1 MVRSTNFKELS
12 GPLFSAV
19 ISKSIRLSSDI
30 ASASSLI
37 SFDISGGN
45 LLTILPKRRLS
56 KRLRS
61 TRLAGTLR
69 IRACPPEAHVR
80 RVEYGSQQSKGC
92 NLKKR
97 LGPCNQRE
105 LTEEIV
111 KEYDVPV
118 SRACKLT
125 RLPRSQY
132 YYRSVKDDGEV
143 VVELQKLANDPP
155 TYGFRKLFAYLRRAG
170 RPWNHKKVY
179 RVYRSLNM
187 NKRKKGKRRLP
198 QRIKQPLEQQK
209 MINQSWSMDE
219 VKRRTGAKVYAHAA
233 DLELITKGEAEHPGT
248 TVTPGIIPAILYLI
262 FIKPGGTKYE
272 SLSVDQTI
280 KDGETLSIA
289 NDIEIIHTPGHCAG
303 HVALL
308 MRQDG
313 ALIAGDTC
321 SNVMGLGYSILNE
334 DRALAR
340 QSILHVATYPFEQAV
355 FGHGNPLKKR
365 ANQLLKENFM
375 DTKLK

>member
-1 MVRSTNFKELS
+1 MSNTLQITPRLWQLKMGMVN
-12 GPLFSAV
+12 
-19 ISKSIRLSSDI
+19 
-30 ASASSLI
+30 
-37 SFDISGGN
+37 
-45 LLTILPKRRLS
+45 
-56 KRLRS
+56 
-61 TRLAGTLR
+61 
-69 IRACPPEAHVR
+69 
-80 RVEYGSQQSKGC
+80 
-92 NLKKR
+92 
-97 LGPCNQRE
+97 
-105 LTEEIV
+105 
-111 KEYDVPV
+111 
-118 SRACKLT
+118 
-125 RLPRSQY
+125 
-132 YYRSVKDDGEV
+132 
-143 VVELQKLANDPP
+143 
-155 TYGFRKLFAYLRRAG
+155 AYLIKTNDGLVLVDAG
-170 RPWNHKKVY
+170 WPNKADAIFAAVRQTG
-179 RVYRSLNM
+179 LNPTDI
-187 NKRKKGKRRLP
+187 RHLILTHGH
-198 QRIKQPLEQQK
+198 IDHAG
-209 MINQSWSMDE
+209 SAAE

-280 KDGETLSIA
+280 KEGETLSIA

-313 ALIAGDTC
+313 VLIAGDIC

-365 ANQLLKENFM
+365 ANQLLKEKFM